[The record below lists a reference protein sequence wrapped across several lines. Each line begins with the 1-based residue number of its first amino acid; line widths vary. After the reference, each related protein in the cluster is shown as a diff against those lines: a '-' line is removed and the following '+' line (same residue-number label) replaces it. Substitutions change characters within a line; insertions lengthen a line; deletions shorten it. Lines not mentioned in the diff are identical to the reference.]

1 MKKGIKILIVL
12 IIVALIVLVFFIKK
26 ETTSSSLESESTPTE
41 LSSEEM
47 IPMEYTAF
55 SMEEFLAPALP
66 LMIDMGSASCGPC
79 LQMKPDLEEFYLES
93 YGKVSVRYADI
104 WEDPSLSGGF
114 PAMAVPVQYF
124 FYADGTPYEPSE
136 EILAQIGFSLY
147 SLRETGEHVLT
158 GHYGMLSKEQMY
170 MIFRDMGVDL

>member
-1 MKKGIKILIVL
+1 
-12 IIVALIVLVFFIKK
+12 
-26 ETTSSSLESESTPTE
+26 
-41 LSSEEM
+41 
-47 IPMEYTAF
+47 
-55 SMEEFLAPALP
+55 
-66 LMIDMGSASCGPC
+66 MIDMGSASCGPC

-104 WEDPSLSGGF
+104 WEDPALSGGF